1 MFYKLLLALLFSTS
15 FNALAQSSLQDEYIF
30 LKQQLEVLKNRRKET
45 ISKLNVIEKDLKKE
59 VFSLET
65 KATEL
70 SAKVD
75 TLNTKLS
82 LFDEDRFDKEQQVSK
97 IKSIEYQM
105 MEASKKRGLKAD
117 ELKKANLN
125 LLTFMENG
133 ASVHLTQ
140 GEAYDENG
148 IKVKAPVLNF
158 GHVAKFLKLDEKT
171 FKTIVKNKNS
181 ENDYF
186 TAGAT
191 IDKSIFTNNT
201 KELKLIPVGFTDGQL
216 MKSPTFTEFLKQ
228 KFSEGGL
235 IGYVI
240 MLLGLLGLG
249 IAVIRYIL
257 IMPYENHHETI
268 EDIVKLLQE
277 GETKKAKG
285 KLETIYS
292 SKITDFIE
300 FLMDNQ
306 NEPKEV
312 FESKV
317 IYQITSVQ
325 KRVSRFGPYLL
336 VLAGVAPLL
345 GLLGTV
351 TGMIE
356 TFSMIT
362 VHGTGDPRVLSGGI
376 KAALV
381 TTQFGLIV
389 AIPCILVGNYL
400 SSRASRAVQKFEE
413 LASVVPKKEAI

>member
-1 MFYKLLLALLFSTS
+1 MFYKLLLALLLFSSTS
-15 FNALAQSSLQDEYIF
+15 VMAQSSLQDEYIF

-45 ISKLNVIEKDLKKE
+45 ITKLKLIETDLKKE
-59 VFSLET
+59 VLSLEN
-65 KATEL
+65 KSSQL
-70 SAKVD
+70 SAKID
-75 TLNTKLS
+75 TLTTKLS
-82 LFDEDRFDKEQQVSK
+82 LFDEDRFDKEQQISK

-105 MEASKKRGLKAD
+105 VEASKKRGFKTSDLKN
-117 ELKKANLN
+117 ANSN
-125 LLTFMENG
+125 LLSFMLKG
-133 ASVHLTQ
+133 SDVYLTQ

-148 IKVKAPVLNF
+148 VKIKAPVFNL
-158 GHVAKFLKLDEKT
+158 GHVAKFLRLDDKK
-171 FKTIVKNKNS
+171 FKAIVKNKNS
-181 ENDYF
+181 ENDYYI
-186 TAGAT
+186 AGAT
-191 IDKSIFTNNT
+191 VDESLFTQNT
-201 KELKLIPVGFTDGQL
+201 QELKLVPIGFTDGHLTQSL
-216 MKSPTFTEFLKQ
+216 TTLEFLKQ
-228 KFSEGGL
+228 KFREGGL

-249 IAVIRYIL
+249 IAVLRYIL
-257 IMPYENHHETI
+257 IRPYENHHASV

-277 GETKKAKG
+277 GKTKKAKE
-285 KLETIYS
+285 KLETIYK

-300 FLMDNQ
+300 FLINNQ
-306 NEPKEV
+306 SEPKEV

-317 IYQITSVQ
+317 IHQITSVQ
-325 KRVSRFGPYLL
+325 KRVSKFGPYLL

-400 SSRASRAVQKFEE
+400 SSRAARAVQKFEE
-413 LASVVPKKEAI
+413 LASVIPKKEVV